1 MAVWIMTQMKR
12 WGQIKG
18 DIAWRDVA
26 QQVYLATDAAAR
38 MKEAGLTPPATA
50 YRSYTVM
57 GKTFDPAEPDAYVAS
72 FPIKRT

>member
-1 MAVWIMTQMKR
+1 MTQMKR